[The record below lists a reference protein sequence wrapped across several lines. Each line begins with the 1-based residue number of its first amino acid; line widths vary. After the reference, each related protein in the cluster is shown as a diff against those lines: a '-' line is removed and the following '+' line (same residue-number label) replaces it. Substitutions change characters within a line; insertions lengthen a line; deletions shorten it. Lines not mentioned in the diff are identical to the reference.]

1 MVVVSQVG
9 EAGLEA
15 KEALRV
21 SSEAAG
27 KSESMQPPL
36 CASGLA
42 LMLLPRAVSPP
53 STFNKP
59 RELKTVKNGR

>member
-1 MVVVSQVG
+1 MG
-9 EAGLEA
+9 EASLEA

-27 KSESMQPPL
+27 EAEGMQPPP
-36 CASGLA
+36 CVSELA
-42 LMLLPRAVSPP
+42 LMLLPRAVFPP